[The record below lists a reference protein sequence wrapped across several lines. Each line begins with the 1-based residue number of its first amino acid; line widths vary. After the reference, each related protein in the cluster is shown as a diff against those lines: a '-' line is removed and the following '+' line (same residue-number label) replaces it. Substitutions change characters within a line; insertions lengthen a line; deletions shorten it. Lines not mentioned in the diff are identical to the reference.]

1 MILPASGESA
11 GTSDFASALYS
22 GFRFVR
28 GALCDIIS
36 FFVRSGF
43 PGGSVKQ
50 INVGIIGTGWC
61 GGIRAET
68 CASNPVVGNLHV
80 AEIKPERLA
89 EVAKASGAKTATTDY
104 RELLKIKEIDAY
116 MISATPETIHYPM
129 ARECL
134 LAGKHVF
141 LEKPIAI
148 ELHEADELIAIA
160 RKNQVK
166 FTIGYSQRFNPKFA
180 YVKKAITDGSIG
192 RPVSAVVSRHIT
204 RSLGKKIT
212 GRGKLSP
219 AAMEATHDL
228 DFVLWCLEPAKP
240 VRVFSTVN
248 YGAMREATGADIPDT
263 QIITVIMDNG
273 MSFVVNAGWSLPPG
287 YPNFSTTWIE
297 MVGTEGALLVDD
309 SHRDVVL
316 NTVQHGM
323 RLPMSSMPGEFVDHA
338 YAGPMKAETVHF
350 LEAVACNRPVLVTPE
365 QARQVMEVYIA
376 ADLSAERSEP
386 VNLPLPESRSSVA
399 AGGGR

>member
-1 MILPASGESA
+1 MANMHPTPVVHPPLLPR
-11 GTSDFASALYS
+11 
-22 GFRFVR
+22 GF
-28 GALCDIIS
+28 
-36 FFVRSGF
+36 
-43 PGGSVKQ
+43 VKL
-50 INVGIIGTGWC
+50 INIGIIGTGWC

-68 CASNPVVGNLHV
+68 CATHPIVGSLHI
-80 AEIKPERLA
+80 AENRPERLA
-89 EVAKASGAKTATTDY
+89 EVAKATGAKTATADY

-116 MISATPETIHYPM
+116 MISATPETNHYPM

-148 ELHEADELIAIA
+148 ELHEADDLIAIA
-160 RKNQVK
+160 RRNKVK

-180 YVKKAITDGSIG
+180 YVKKALADGNIG
-192 RPVSAVVSRHIT
+192 KPVSALVSRHIT

-240 VRVFSTVN
+240 VKVFSTVN
-248 YGAMREATGADIPDT
+248 YGIMRESTGADIPDT
-263 QIITVIMDNG
+263 QIITVVMDTG
-273 MSFVVNAGWSLPPG
+273 MSFVVNAGWSLPAG

-309 SHRDVVL
+309 SHRDVIL
-316 NTVQHGM
+316 NTVKDGM

-350 LEAVACNRPVLVTPE
+350 IEAVACDRPVLVTAE

-376 ADLSAERSEP
+376 ADLSAERNEP
-386 VNLPLPESRSSVA
+386 VNLPLPESRPAVA
-399 AGGGR
+399 AAR